1 MFRTLLVEDNM
12 GIRQL
17 IKDELQ
23 TEFPSM
29 DISEASDGKEAFAQI
44 NSPFP
49 DLIFMDI
56 GLPGENGLEL
66 TRKIKSRYPN
76 IVIVILTSYDSKHYR
91 EGAIRCKADHFLTKS
106 CSIPNEVIPL
116 VRSILL
122 EKGFNA
128 DGSER

>member
-1 MFRTLLVEDNM
+1 MFRTLLVEDSV

-23 TEFPSM
+23 TEFPSI
-29 DISEASDGKEAFAQI
+29 DIIEASDGKEAFAHI
-44 NSPFP
+44 DFPVP

-66 TRKIKSRYPN
+66 TRKIKSRHPN
-76 IVIVILTSYDSKHYR
+76 IMIVILTSHDSEHYR
-91 EGAIRCKADHFLTKS
+91 EAAIQYKADHFLTKS
-106 CSIPNEVIPL
+106 CRIPNEVVPL

-122 EKGFNA
+122 EKGFSP